1 MSTTKPLMPVKL
13 FNTMSRSKELLQPR
27 EEGKVK
33 IYCCGPTV
41 YDFFHLGN
49 ARPFVIFDVFR
60 RVLNHVGYE
69 VKFVQN
75 FTDIDDK
82 VIRRA
87 QEEGVGFEVIAERY
101 IQEYFKDAD
110 ALGITRA
117 FKHPKATES
126 MEAIL
131 EMIEQLVKKGHAYV
145 TKDGVYFD
153 VRSYKDYGKL
163 SHYDLEALQE
173 GASERVESN
182 EDKRFFADFALW
194 KFKKEG
200 EPFWESPWGEG
211 RPGWHI
217 ECSAMISEHLNNE
230 IDIHCGGQDLIFPHH
245 ENEIAQSECAC
256 CKPFAKYWMHNG
268 FINVNYE
275 KMSKSKK
282 NFFTVR
288 TLAEKFPYEILRYF
302 ILTAHYRSPINFSD
316 DLLQA
321 AGQALQRFKG
331 LNEELTFLLK
341 DFQTSLIAPSLEAR
355 VHVLSYLEQA
365 PLSVERKEQLKKAYE
380 AVIEALVDDLN
391 TPEALGLCFDFV
403 REWNTEIA
411 TYKQVLTK
419 NALTEEEQKA
429 YLEAFYVAQKL
440 LMVLASILGI
450 EFTKNDIPA
459 EVLALVEERV
469 QAKKAKDFAL
479 ADALRGK
486 IADLGYQVMDTAQG
500 PRITKI

>member
-1 MSTTKPLMPVKL
+1 MQVLNNLPSVKL
-13 FNTMSRSKELLQPR
+13 FNTMSRSKEELKTL
-27 EEGKVK
+27 EEGKVS

-60 RVLNHVGYE
+60 RLLKHIGYE
-69 VKFVQN
+69 VNFVQN

-87 QEEGVGFEVIAERY
+87 LEEGVSFETIAQRY

-110 ALGITRA
+110 GLNITRA
-117 FKHPKATES
+117 NKHPKATES
-126 MEAIL
+126 MAAIL
-131 EMIEQLVKKGHAYV
+131 DMIEKLMQKGHAYV
-145 TKDGVYFD
+145 TKEGVYFD

-163 SHYDLEALQE
+163 SHYHLEDLQE
-173 GASERVESN
+173 GASERIEAN

-200 EPFWESPWGEG
+200 EPFWNSPWGDG

-217 ECSAMISEHLNNE
+217 ECSAMIYEHLNNQ

-256 CKPFAKYWMHNG
+256 CKPFAKYWLHNG

-288 TLAEKFPYEILRYF
+288 TLAEKFSYDILRYF

-321 AGQALQRFKG
+321 GGQALQRFRG
-331 LNEELTFLLK
+331 LYEELSFILK
-341 DFQTSLIAPSLEAR
+341 DFTPHTPPKLDNRQE
-355 VHVLSYLEQA
+355 VLSYLQTRPKDEKTSQA
-365 PLSVERKEQLKKAYE
+365 LLHTYG
-380 AVIEALVDDLN
+380 AVLDALCDDLN
-391 TPEALGLCFDFV
+391 TPEALGICFEFV
-403 REWNTEIA
+403 RAWNTELA
-411 TYKQVLTK
+411 QYKQTLSENRLNV
-419 NALTEEEQKA
+419 EETNT
-429 YLEAFYVAQKL
+429 YLDTFFVVQQFMK
-440 LMVLASILGI
+440 VLASLLGI
-450 EFTKNDIPA
+450 QFTSN
-459 EVLALVEERV
+459 EVPQTVLDLVEARKE
-469 QAKKAKDFAL
+469 AKKNKDFEK
-479 ADALRGK
+479 ADVLRESILK
-486 IADLGYQVMDTAQG
+486 LGYQVMDTAQG
-500 PRITKI
+500 PRITKL